1 MKNVLAHYLTILPTA
16 TFVAAISRTEA
27 SAANVVAVQEP
38 LAVLKYLG
46 KTNDVATIVKKNPD
60 LIETIKN
67 ELVGAVNGED
77 ELAKQDALNLLE
89 AVAEAAVQIEAE
101 TPVKERKPRKK
112 KDDVEADVADVADV
126 ADEADE

>member
-1 MKNVLAHYLTILPTA
+1 MKNVLAHYLSLLPLA
-16 TFVAAISRTEA
+16 TFVAAISRTE
-27 SAANVVAVQEP
+27 SSVANVVAVQEP

-67 ELVGAVNGED
+67 ELVGAVHGED
-77 ELAKQDALNLLE
+77 ELAKQDAINLLE
-89 AVAEAAVQIEAE
+89 AVAEVAVQIEAE

-112 KDDVEADVADVADV
+112 KDDGETAG
-126 ADEADE
+126 E

>member
-1 MKNVLAHYLTILPTA
+1 MKKVLAHYLSLLPLA

-27 SAANVVAVQEP
+27 SVGNVVAVQEP

-60 LIETIKN
+60 LLETIKN

-77 ELAKQDALNLLE
+77 ELAKQDAINLLE

-101 TPVKERKPRKK
+101 TPPKERKPRKK
-112 KDDVEADVADVADV
+112 KDTVTAGDAETGA
-126 ADEADE
+126 

>member
-1 MKNVLAHYLTILPTA
+1 MKKVLAHYLSLLPLA

-27 SAANVVAVQEP
+27 SVGNVVAVQEP

-60 LIETIKN
+60 LLETIKN

-77 ELAKQDALNLLE
+77 ELAKQDAINLLE

-101 TPVKERKPRKK
+101 TPPKERKPRKQ
-112 KDDVEADVADVADV
+112 KDTVTAGDAETGA
-126 ADEADE
+126 

>member
-27 SAANVVAVQEP
+27 SVGNVVAVQEP

-67 ELVGAVNGED
+67 ELVGAVQGKD
-77 ELAKQDALNLLE
+77 ELAKQDAINLLE
-89 AVAEAAVQIEAE
+89 AIAEAAVQIEAE
-101 TPVKERKPRKK
+101 TPAKERKPRKK
-112 KDDVEADVADVADV
+112 KDDVEAGQAETGA
-126 ADEADE
+126 

>member
-1 MKNVLAHYLTILPTA
+1 MKKVLAHYLTILLPA
-16 TFVAAISRTEA
+16 TFVAALSRTEA
-27 SAANVVAVQEP
+27 SAADLVAVQEP

-67 ELVGAVNGED
+67 ELVGAVHGED
-77 ELAKQDALNLLE
+77 ELAKQDAINLLE

-112 KDDVEADVADVADV
+112 KDDVEAAGETAG
-126 ADEADE
+126 E

>member
-1 MKNVLAHYLTILPTA
+1 MKNVLAHYLAILSTA
-16 TFVAAISRTEA
+16 TFVSALSRTEA
-27 SAANVVAVQEP
+27 SVTNFVAVQEP

-77 ELAKQDALNLLE
+77 ELAKQDAINLLE
-89 AVAEAAVQIEAE
+89 AIAEAAVQIEAE
-101 TPVKERKPRKK
+101 TPAKERKPRKQ
-112 KDDVEADVADVADV
+112 KDTVAAGDAETG
-126 ADEADE
+126 A

>member
-1 MKNVLAHYLTILPTA
+1 MKNVLAHYLIILPTA

-27 SAANVVAVQEP
+27 SVANVVAVQEP

-60 LIETIKN
+60 LIEVIKN
-67 ELVGAVNGED
+67 ELVGAVTGED

-89 AVAEAAVQIEAE
+89 AIAEAAVQIEAE
-101 TPVKERKPRKK
+101 TPAKERKPRKQ
-112 KDDVEADVADVADV
+112 KDTVAAGDVETGA
-126 ADEADE
+126 

>member
-1 MKNVLAHYLTILPTA
+1 MKNVLAHYLAILSTA
-16 TFVAAISRTEA
+16 TFVSALSRTEA
-27 SAANVVAVQEP
+27 SVANVVAVQEP

-46 KTNDVATIVKKNPD
+46 KTNDIATIVKKNPD

-77 ELAKQDALNLLE
+77 ELAKQDAINLLE

-101 TPVKERKPRKK
+101 TPAKERKPRKK
-112 KDDVEADVADVADV
+112 KDDVEAGDAETGA
-126 ADEADE
+126 

>member
-1 MKNVLAHYLTILPTA
+1 MKNVLTHYLAILSTA
-16 TFVAAISRTEA
+16 TFVSALSRTEA
-27 SAANVVAVQEP
+27 SVGNVVAVQEP

-77 ELAKQDALNLLE
+77 ELAKQDAINLLE

-101 TPVKERKPRKK
+101 TPPKERKPRKK
-112 KDDVEADVADVADV
+112 KDDVEAD
-126 ADEADE
+126 EADE